1 MDSPH
6 LESIRTFVRE
16 QLLGNERH
24 FDSLPEP
31 VLPALV
37 ELRNKGL
44 SNWWIPAQ
52 YGGLGVSLEE
62 SVDFVTE
69 LAYGDAGIAF
79 SSFISMIVTVPLLLF
94 GTDGQRERFLRPL
107 AAGGGFCATL
117 GSEREAGSELLRTA
131 TTARRAG
138 DSYVLRGEKFFS
150 TNTDFAEL
158 LMVIAATPDEPMAF
172 RAMLVPRATPGIRIR
187 KRWPVIGVRASS
199 TYEVALEDCVVAAD
213 SLLSPNGIRVLEVGL
228 NPSRTLIAACAIGI
242 GRRIRDLA
250 LEYAHKKTLKG
261 GLLAQN
267 PVFAAK
273 LGQMELELDV
283 MHVAC
288 KAAARQFD
296 QLMALSNRKE
306 IWQKAGALKKVIEA
320 KLLCGQLGWHI
331 ASVGS
336 ELFGGLGYT
345 QDHLIEKLVRD
356 MRYVSILEGGEDALR
371 ELIYFNDV
379 LPQYARRTAQG

>member
-1 MDSPH
+1 MEAPP
-6 LESIRTFVRE
+6 LASIRTFVRE
-16 QLLGNERH
+16 QLLGNERRL
-24 FDSLPEP
+24 DSPAEP
-31 VLPALV
+31 VLPALL
-37 ELRNKGL
+37 ELRRRGL
-44 SNWWIPAQ
+44 ANWWIPVQ
-52 YGGLGVSLEE
+52 YGGLGATLED
-62 SVDFVTE
+62 SVDLVTE

-79 SSFISMIVTVPLLLF
+79 SSFVSMIVTVPILIW
-94 GTDGQRERFLRPL
+94 GTDSQRERILRPL

-138 DSYVLRGEKFFS
+138 GSYVLNGEKFFS
-150 TNTDFAEL
+150 TNTEFAEL
-158 LMVIAATPDEPMAF
+158 LMVIAATPAEPVAF
-172 RAMLVPRATPGIRIR
+172 RAVLVPRQTPGIRI
-187 KRWPVIGVRASS
+187 KRRWSVIGVRASS
-199 TYEVALEDCVVAAD
+199 TYEVALEDCAVPAD
-213 SLLSPNGIRVLEVGL
+213 SCLAPNGLRVLEVGL

-250 LEYAHKKTLKG
+250 LEYAHRKTIKG
-261 GLLAQN
+261 GLLAQS

-283 MHVAC
+283 MHAAC

-296 QLMALSNRKE
+296 QLMAMNNRAE
-306 IWQKAGALKKVIEA
+306 IWLKAGALKKVLEA

-345 QDHLIEKLVRD
+345 HEHLIEKLVRD

-379 LPQYARRTAQG
+379 LPQYARRSAQG

>member
-1 MDSPH
+1 MEATPLD
-6 LESIRTFVRE
+6 SIRAFVRE
-16 QLLGNERH
+16 QLLGNERR

-31 VLPALV
+31 VVPALL
-37 ELRNKGL
+37 ELRKRGL
-44 SNWWIPAQ
+44 LNWWIPAQ
-52 YGGLGVSLEE
+52 YGGLGVSLED
-62 SVDFVTE
+62 SVEIVSE

-79 SSFISMIVTVPLLLF
+79 SSFISVIVTVPLLIW
-94 GTDGQRERFLRPL
+94 GTDAQCDRFLRPL
-107 AAGGGFCATL
+107 TAGGGFCATL

-131 TTARRAG
+131 TTARRVG
-138 DSYVLRGEKFFS
+138 DSYVLNGEKFFS

-158 LMVIAATPDEPMAF
+158 LLVIAATPDEPVAF
-172 RAMLVPRATPGIRIR
+172 RALLVPRATPGIRIK

-199 TYEVALEDCVVAAD
+199 TYEVALEDCTVPAD
-213 SLLSPNGIRVLEVGL
+213 SCLSPNGLRVLEVGL

-250 LEYAHKKTLKG
+250 LTYAHKKTLKG

-273 LGQMELELDV
+273 LGQMELEIDV
-283 MHVAC
+283 MHATC

-296 QLMALSNRKE
+296 QLMALGNRKE
-306 IWQKAGALKKVIEA
+306 IWQKAGALKKSVEA

-345 QDHLIEKLVRD
+345 QEHLIEKLVRD